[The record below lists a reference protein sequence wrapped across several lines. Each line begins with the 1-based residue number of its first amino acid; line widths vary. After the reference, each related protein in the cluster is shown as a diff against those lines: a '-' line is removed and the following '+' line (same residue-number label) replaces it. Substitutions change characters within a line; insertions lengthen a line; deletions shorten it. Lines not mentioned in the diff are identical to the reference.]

1 MMKKAYKLTFQN
13 GKNRLVEDDAPLE
26 HLRAV
31 CLNRYLSDGS
41 GAVSYTHLTLPT
53 TSRV

>member
-31 CLNRYLSDGS
+31 CLNRYQIGR
-41 GAVSYTHLTLPT
+41 AHV
-53 TSRV
+53 